1 MAHMKSTLVYVLFW
15 INLLVIS
22 LDLFLYRQA
31 IQVNNHIKNK
41 IPSNLQNGTK
51 NILEK
56 DKTEN
61 NIEKSKQT
69 KKFSITIETIILI
82 LYITAITFLGLLL
95 ISFWVT
101 NNECCRSSQR
111 INSEFP
117 IGSCFGTCTCC
128 NNWGLDED
136 TDLRWCYNCNYDFR
150 GETDIFG
157 VIIGIIILTIIY
169 IILIII
175 ASILKTLIYWGKYI
189 IRIISLISLILIE
202 ITISALSFCSGNN
215 NYLFLITL
223 SFSICALC
231 NFLGLIVPILQD
243 CIIQYYE
250 NYKRNQI
257 NNSDETIRLLNNQES
272 RPFIEPLIND
282 NNQEVIQV
290 QPNPPIIDYFG
301 ELNKR
306 YKGDSEVI

>member
-22 LDLFLYRQA
+22 LDLFLYRKA
-31 IQVNNHIKNK
+31 IQVNNNIKNN

-51 NILEK
+51 HILEK

-61 NIEKSKQT
+61 NIEKSKKT
-69 KKFSITIETIILI
+69 KKVSTTIETIILI
-82 LYITAITFLGLLL
+82 LNKTAIAFLGLLL

-101 NNECCRSSQR
+101 DNECCSSSQH

-128 NNWGLDED
+128 DYLELNENTNLRSCYDFNY
-136 TDLRWCYNCNYDFR
+136 DLR
-150 GETDIFG
+150 GENNMIVILVSLIF
-157 VIIGIIILTIIY
+157 LT
-169 IILIII
+169 IILIIKVII
-175 ASILKTLIYWGKYI
+175 AFILEILIYCGKYI

-215 NYLFLITL
+215 SYLFLIAL

-231 NFLGLIVPILQD
+231 NFLGLIAPILQD
-243 CIIQYYE
+243 YIIQYYE
-250 NYKRNQI
+250 NHKRNQI

>member
-22 LDLFLYRQA
+22 LDLFLYRKA
-31 IQVNNHIKNK
+31 IQVNNNIKNN

-51 NILEK
+51 HILEK

-61 NIEKSKQT
+61 NIEKSKKT
-69 KKFSITIETIILI
+69 KKVSTTIETIILI
-82 LYITAITFLGLLL
+82 LNKTAIAFLGLLL

-101 NNECCRSSQR
+101 DNECCRSSQH

-128 NNWGLDED
+128 DYLGLNENTNLRSCYDFNY
-136 TDLRWCYNCNYDFR
+136 DLR
-150 GETDIFG
+150 GENNMIVILVSLIFLTIMLIIK
-157 VIIGIIILTIIY
+157 VIIAFILE
-169 IILIII
+169 ILI
-175 ASILKTLIYWGKYI
+175 YCGKYI

-215 NYLFLITL
+215 NYLFLIAL

-231 NFLGLIVPILQD
+231 NF
-243 CIIQYYE
+243 
-250 NYKRNQI
+250 
-257 NNSDETIRLLNNQES
+257 
-272 RPFIEPLIND
+272 
-282 NNQEVIQV
+282 
-290 QPNPPIIDYFG
+290 
-301 ELNKR
+301 
-306 YKGDSEVI
+306 